1 MAEVHVYSINDI
13 KKGSNVLIDGVPCRV
28 VDIATSKTGKHGH
41 AKARIEAVGI
51 IDGKKR
57 VIVKPTSAKIE
68 VPIIEKKT
76 AQILSISGNTAQVMD
91 SETFE
96 TFELEIPEELRGE
109 LKEGMSVIYWDVMNH
124 KIMKQIKKE

>member
-13 KKGSNVLIDGVPCRV
+13 KKGSNVLIEGVPCRV